1 MSTTHTISTDP
12 RFWNQI
18 GPFGGWLAA
27 ALLDAI
33 VNESAVPWP
42 VLSVQVHFI
51 GAVRAGPLDVRVQP
65 VRRQR
70 TLALWRA
77 QLWQDGEVAVEADA
91 VLGLSRDGLSDSA
104 AVPADAR
111 PPTMTAPEALPRWH
125 GVDGL
130 ARFVGAFDYRL
141 VSGAPFEAAEQAE
154 TCGWLRLAEPTAF
167 SVPARLLLL
176 ADAWFP
182 ALWSALTRPVPVTTV
197 SMHVLFHPEASR
209 QAAALDDHLAVQHR
223 ADAVAQGWGHERGTL
238 WWSDGAL
245 ALQAQQLTWIDLNKL
260 HQHWSPTPTP
270 AATDLLT
277 SRMPTR

>member
-1 MSTTHTISTDP
+1 MTTDP

-27 ALLDAI
+27 TLLDAI
-33 VNESAVPWP
+33 VNEASVAWP

-91 VLGLSRDGLSDSA
+91 VLGQSRAVAPA
-104 AVPADAR
+104 APAAPADAR
-111 PPTMTAPEALPRWH
+111 PPDMAAPDTLPRWH

-141 VSGAPFEAAEQAE
+141 ASGAPFEAAAQAD
-154 TCGWLRLAEPTAF
+154 TSGWLRLAAPTGF

-182 ALWSALTRPVPVTTV
+182 ALWSALARPVPVTTV

-209 QAAALDDHLAVQHR
+209 QAGALDDHLAVRHR
-223 ADAVAQGWGHERGTL
+223 ADAVVHGWGHERGSL

-245 ALQAQQLTWIDLNKL
+245 ALQAQQLTWIDLNKP
-260 HQHWSPTPTP
+260 HQHGSP
-270 AATDLLT
+270 AATPTATTDPST
-277 SRMPTR
+277 TRMPTH